1 MKTTSCMAVLWVVL
15 GMPGSVLVGAQ
26 PPPAGN
32 EVRILFRSLD
42 KNRDGKVTL
51 QEYSVIWKKSDKA
64 ERSFQH
70 FDRNSDGV
78 LTEEELTLMPD
89 ELERQL
95 DAASPQPETPASP
108 KTGKG
113 RGGR

>member
-1 MKTTSCMAVLWVVL
+1 M
-15 GMPGSVLVGAQ
+15 
-26 PPPAGN
+26 
-32 EVRILFRSLD
+32 RILFRSPD
-42 KNRDGKVTL
+42 KNRDGRAIL

-78 LTEEELTLMPD
+78 LAEEKLTRMPD
-89 ELERQL
+89 ELERLL
-95 DAASPQPETPASP
+95 DAASPQPEAPVWP

-113 RGGR
+113 QGGR